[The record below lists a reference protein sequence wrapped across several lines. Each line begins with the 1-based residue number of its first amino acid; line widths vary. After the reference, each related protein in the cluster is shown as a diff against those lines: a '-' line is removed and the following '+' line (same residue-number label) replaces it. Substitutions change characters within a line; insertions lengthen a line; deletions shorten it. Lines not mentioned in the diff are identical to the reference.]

1 MEFNFN
7 QNQKVEY
14 NIPGVMS
21 GTGKVVGCANNG
33 APIIGKGYIIEPD
46 SVVSNDTYPFSHF
59 ICFENHLKSI

>member
-59 ICFENHLKSI
+59 KRFL